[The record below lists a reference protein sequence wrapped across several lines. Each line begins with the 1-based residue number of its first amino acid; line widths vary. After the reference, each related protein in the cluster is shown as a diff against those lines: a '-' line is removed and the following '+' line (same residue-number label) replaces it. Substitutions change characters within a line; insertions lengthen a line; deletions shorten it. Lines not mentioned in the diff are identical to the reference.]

1 MNYIINNKL
10 KFEKNKYNPI
20 PNSVQPITTT
30 VLTRNRTNMGLQHPP
45 IEINTKFSDIPSS
58 KSIDFKLKNYKI
70 NNSLLNQMN
79 PINRINPINSNNQM
93 NQIKNEKDKQVN
105 IQEINSTN
113 DNYYKTDEII
123 INIYGNS
130 ESRLNNKILY
140 DFLLELSK
148 NIKIKIY
155 IHTWNVDKSA
165 VEYYFQGLNIVSMII
180 DQPQIS
186 NNFEPIFSSNK
197 SMSSWK
203 MMWTGMFR
211 SMNEIYKKED
221 NNIIILNTRFDINY
235 KFNINDILKLSE
247 DKFTKNIF
255 LKDST
260 DLSGVDNPIIG
271 DKHTLH
277 RLINSFYNNLENVSM
292 FYSSLTV
299 PEASIYYEN
308 NRLFGVNYKDMFVNI
323 EKYSIEKN
331 SIEKNSIEK

>member
-10 KFEKNKYNPI
+10 KFEKNKYNPV
-20 PNSVQPITTT
+20 PNSMQPITTT
-30 VLTRNRTNMGLQHPP
+30 ILTRNKTNMVLQHPP
-45 IEINTKFSDIPSS
+45 IELSTKFSDIPSS

-70 NNSLLNQMN
+70 NNSLNSLNQ
-79 PINRINPINSNNQM
+79 INQINS
-93 NQIKNEKDKQVN
+93 IKQSKDKQYEILQT
-105 IQEINSTN
+105 IQEKNTSTYN

-130 ESRLNNKILY
+130 QAELNNKILY

-155 IHTWNVDKSA
+155 LHTWNIDKSV
-165 VEYYFQGLNIVSMII
+165 VEYYFQGLNIVSIII
-180 DQPQIS
+180 DQALP
-186 NNFEPIFSSNK
+186 NKLEYIFSSNK

-221 NNIIILNTRFDINY
+221 NNTIILNTRFDINY

-247 DKFTKNIF
+247 NKFTKNIF

-271 DKHTLH
+271 DKNTLH
-277 RLINSFYNNLENVSM
+277 KLINSFYNNLENVSM

-323 EKYSIEKN
+323 EKYSIEK
-331 SIEKNSIEK
+331 

>member
-10 KFEKNKYNPI
+10 KFEKNKYNPV
-20 PNSVQPITTT
+20 PNSMQPISTTI
-30 VLTRNRTNMGLQHPP
+30 LTRNKTNMVLQHPP
-45 IEINTKFSDIPSS
+45 IELNAKFSDIPSS

-70 NNSLLNQMN
+70 NNSLNSLNQ
-79 PINRINPINSNNQM
+79 INPINT
-93 NQIKNEKDKQVN
+93 IKQSKDKQYEILQS
-105 IQEINSTN
+105 IQEKNTSTDN
-113 DNYYKTDEII
+113 DNYYKKDEII

-130 ESRLNNKILY
+130 EAELNNKILY

-155 IHTWNVDKSA
+155 LYTWNVDKSV
-165 VEYYFQGLNIVSMII
+165 VEYYFQGLNIVSIII
-180 DQPQIS
+180 DQTLP

-221 NNIIILNTRFDINY
+221 NNTIILNTRFDINY

-247 DKFTKNIF
+247 NKFTKNIF

-271 DKHTLH
+271 DKYTLH
-277 RLINSFYNNLENVSM
+277 KLINSFYNNLENVSM
-292 FYSSLTV
+292 FYSSLTL

-323 EKYSIEKN
+323 EKYSIEK
-331 SIEKNSIEK
+331 